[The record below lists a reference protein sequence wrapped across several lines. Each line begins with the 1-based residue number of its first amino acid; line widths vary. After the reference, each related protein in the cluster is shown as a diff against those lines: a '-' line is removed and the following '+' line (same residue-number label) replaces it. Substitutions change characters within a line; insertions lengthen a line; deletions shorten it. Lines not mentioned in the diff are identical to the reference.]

1 MVFILLYL
9 TFLFIAPQL
18 WIEPFVGMRVDFFL
32 YPAWLAYCLFTGRLA
47 QLFQLDSQD
56 RFFLLMLVWIAL
68 SMVLAGWTG
77 ESPDILQNYAK
88 WFVLY
93 RLVIV
98 TVGDLQRLRKVAV
111 MLLVF
116 ATVLAVEGIQHVHSP
131 DGLGW
136 AGQAFGWVD
145 ERAAEI
151 GLDKRTRWINI
162 FDGPGVFCVAY
173 TIALPFA
180 LFYTGAPFS
189 RWTRILGMMLV
200 ALLLLGIYYTGARGG
215 YLTTIAIIGLFVAVK
230 NRISLKRLVLG
241 GLLGVLVL
249 MLAPGYVTSTSDSH
263 RSAQHRIDMWAEG
276 IEMVRFNPVL
286 GIGKGN
292 FRKYSGSRIAHN
304 SVIEVMGETGFIG
317 LFLWIGIIYMG
328 FKKLLFFQ
336 RQPSIDP
343 VDRAYVSA
351 IGLSIVG
358 YLVSAMF
365 VTLEYETFYMLLAV
379 SAVVGRALPQ
389 PARFAPREAF
399 LIGAFMGLFF
409 VVVKMFV
416 MMYY

>member
-18 WIEPFVGMRVDFFL
+18 WIEPFVGMRVDLFL
-32 YPAWLAYCLFTGRLA
+32 YPAWVGYCLVTARFA
-47 QLFQLDSQD
+47 QLFRLDSQD
-56 RFFLLMLVWIAL
+56 LFFLLMLAWIVL
-68 SMVLAGWTG
+68 SMALKGWTEG
-77 ESPDILQNYAK
+77 SPQIIGNYAK
-88 WFVLY
+88 WFLLY
-93 RLVIV
+93 RLLIV
-98 TVGDLQRLRKVAV
+98 TVGDVKRLRKVMV

-116 ATVLAVEGIQHVHSP
+116 ATLLAVEGIQHMHSP

-145 ERAAEI
+145 GSAAEI

-180 LFYTGAPFS
+180 LYYTSAPFG
-189 RWTRILGMMLV
+189 RWTRIIGMTLV
-200 ALLLLGIYYTGARGG
+200 LLLLLGIYYTGARGG
-215 YLTTIAIIGLFVAVK
+215 YLTAIAIIALFIA
-230 NRISLKRLVLG
+230 LKRGISVRRLVMG
-241 GLLGVLVL
+241 GLLGVFILVL
-249 MLAPGYVTSTSDSH
+249 APSYVTSTSDSH
-263 RSAQHRIDMWAEG
+263 KSAQHRVKMWIEG
-276 IEMVRFNPVL
+276 VEMVRFNPVL

-292 FRKYSGSRIAHN
+292 FRSYSGSLIAHN
-304 SVIEVMGETGFIG
+304 SAIEVMGETGFIG

-336 RQPSIDP
+336 QQPSIDP

-351 IGLSIVG
+351 VGLSIAG
-358 YLVSAMF
+358 YVVSAMF
-365 VTLEYETFYMLLAV
+365 VTLEYETFYMLLAM

-389 PARFAPREAF
+389 PVRFASRDAF
-399 LIGAFMGLFF
+399 LIGAFVGLFF
-409 VVVKMFV
+409 VVVKIFV
-416 MMYY
+416 MMY